1 LNVITIKN
9 QEESFMSRR
18 RNKKENI
25 SLDDKLANVI
35 AKIRVTE
42 ETLKNLKRE
51 KIRIER
57 QIEEQ
62 KRERLYRSVL
72 ESGKTI
78 EEIFEIFKTN
88 NTEEKEE
95 S

>member
-1 LNVITIKN
+1 MRSKTP
-9 QEESFMSRR
+9 RR

-62 KRERLYRSVL
+62 KRERIYRSVL

>member
-1 LNVITIKN
+1 
-9 QEESFMSRR
+9 MPRR

-51 KIRIER
+51 KTRIER

-62 KRERLYRSVL
+62 KRERIYRSVL

>member
-1 LNVITIKN
+1 
-9 QEESFMSRR
+9 MPRR

-62 KRERLYRSVL
+62 KRERIYRSVL

-78 EEIFEIFKTN
+78 EEIFEILKTN

>member
-1 LNVITIKN
+1 
-9 QEESFMSRR
+9 MSRR

-35 AKIRVTE
+35 A
-42 ETLKNLKRE
+42 

>member
-1 LNVITIKN
+1 M
-9 QEESFMSRR
+9 FRR

-25 SLDDKLANVI
+25 SLDDKLENVF

>member
-1 LNVITIKN
+1 
-9 QEESFMSRR
+9 MPRR

-62 KRERLYRSVL
+62 KRERIYRS
-72 ESGKTI
+72 
-78 EEIFEIFKTN
+78 
-88 NTEEKEE
+88 EEKEE

>member
-1 LNVITIKN
+1 
-9 QEESFMSRR
+9 MPRR

-62 KRERLYRSVL
+62 KRERIYRSVL
-72 ESGKTI
+72 ESEKTI

>member
-1 LNVITIKN
+1 
-9 QEESFMSRR
+9 MSRR

-62 KRERLYRSVL
+62 KRERIYRSVL
-72 ESGKTI
+72 EAGNTI

>member
-1 LNVITIKN
+1 
-9 QEESFMSRR
+9 MSRR
-18 RNKKENI
+18 RNKTENI

>member
-1 LNVITIKN
+1 MKII
-9 QEESFMSRR
+9 

-62 KRERLYRSVL
+62 KRERIYRSVL

>member
-1 LNVITIKN
+1 
-9 QEESFMSRR
+9 MSRR

-42 ETLKNLKRE
+42 ETLNNLKRE

>member
-1 LNVITIKN
+1 
-9 QEESFMSRR
+9 MPRR

-57 QIEEQ
+57 QIEE
-62 KRERLYRSVL
+62 
-72 ESGKTI
+72 
-78 EEIFEIFKTN
+78 
-88 NTEEKEE
+88 
-95 S
+95 

>member
-1 LNVITIKN
+1 MKY
-9 QEESFMSRR
+9 Q
-18 RNKKENI
+18 
-25 SLDDKLANVI
+25 LANVI

-62 KRERLYRSVL
+62 KRERIYRSVL

-88 NTEEKEE
+88 NTLPHHFI
-95 S
+95 SNNNFS

>member
-1 LNVITIKN
+1 
-9 QEESFMSRR
+9 MSRR

-72 ESGKTI
+72 ESGKQ
-78 EEIFEIFKTN
+78 
-88 NTEEKEE
+88 
-95 S
+95 

>member
-1 LNVITIKN
+1 
-9 QEESFMSRR
+9 MPRR

-51 KIRIER
+51 QIRIER

-62 KRERLYRSVL
+62 KRERIYRSVL

>member
-1 LNVITIKN
+1 
-9 QEESFMSRR
+9 MSRR

-62 KRERLYRSVL
+62 KRERLYRTVL

-78 EEIFEIFKTN
+78 EEIFQIYKTN
-88 NTEEKEE
+88 NKEE
-95 S
+95 MEES

>member
-1 LNVITIKN
+1 
-9 QEESFMSRR
+9 MSRR

-78 EEIFEIFKTN
+78 EKIFEIFKTN

>member
-1 LNVITIKN
+1 
-9 QEESFMSRR
+9 MSRR

-25 SLDDKLANVI
+25 SLDDKLENVI

-62 KRERLYRSVL
+62 KRERIYRSVL
-72 ESGKTI
+72 ESGKQ
-78 EEIFEIFKTN
+78 
-88 NTEEKEE
+88 
-95 S
+95 

>member
-1 LNVITIKN
+1 
-9 QEESFMSRR
+9 MSRR

-25 SLDDKLANVI
+25 SLDDKLENVI

-62 KRERLYRSVL
+62 KRERIYRSVL

-78 EEIFEIFKTN
+78 EEIFKTN

>member
-1 LNVITIKN
+1 
-9 QEESFMSRR
+9 MSRR

-72 ESGKTI
+72 E
-78 EEIFEIFKTN
+78 
-88 NTEEKEE
+88 
-95 S
+95 

>member
-1 LNVITIKN
+1 
-9 QEESFMSRR
+9 MSRR

-25 SLDDKLANVI
+25 SLDDKLENVI

-62 KRERLYRSVL
+62 KRERIYRSVL

-88 NTEEKEE
+88 NTEEKVE